1 MELEV
6 CFMIY
11 EDNQDE
17 NVTCSFGSLPTFVY
31 NCNTT
36 FSTKKLILTTDL
48 TPSSSYSTSSHYITP
63 SMSSVLDRS
72 RIDTPCS
79 PMWLT
84 IFFGVL
90 SFISFAIYVSYYQ
103 QSYYFFALTKE
114 IKDPQICQLL
124 LKLVSIHIVMH
135 YNMSFILDNGIYRY
149 ITREQNGESSSYYG
163 IVHISPTLGKHHIQV
178 IYIIV

>member
-17 NVTCSFGSLPTFVY
+17 NVTCSFGSLPAFVY
-31 NCNTT
+31 NCNT
-36 FSTKKLILTTDL
+36 TKKLILTTDL

-63 SMSSVLDRS
+63 SVSSVLDRS

-90 SFISFAIYVSYYQ
+90 SFISFAICFILSTIILHFCFNKRNKRSSNMPVTSETGEYSYNNALQHVLYFRQWNLSIYYQ
-103 QSYYFFALTKE
+103 RTE
-114 IKDPQICQLL
+114 W
-124 LKLVSIHIVMH
+124 
-135 YNMSFILDNGIYRY
+135 
-149 ITREQNGESSSYYG
+149 
-163 IVHISPTLGKHHIQV
+163 
-178 IYIIV
+178 